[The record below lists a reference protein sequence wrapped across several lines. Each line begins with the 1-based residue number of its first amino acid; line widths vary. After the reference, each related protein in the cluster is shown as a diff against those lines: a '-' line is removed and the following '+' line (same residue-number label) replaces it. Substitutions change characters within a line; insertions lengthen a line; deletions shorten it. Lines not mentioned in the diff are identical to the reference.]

1 MTHIM
6 QSNDARKL
14 AIDSI
19 SQLIDSKYTRIV
31 STVTVNNKNTIDDG
45 VFDELVDALNK
56 IGSIN

>member
-6 QSNDARKL
+6 QSNDARQL

-31 STVTVNNKNTIDDG
+31 STVVVNNKNTIDEG
-45 VFDELVDALNK
+45 VFDELVDDLNK
-56 IGSIN
+56 IGSID